1 MAETPETEVTVTV
14 TMTLRQ
20 ASLTRGALMAYR
32 SAIEHVSADLRPMP
46 SAGPTLDDLQRAKFA
61 VEEGMEEVNQG

>member
-1 MAETPETEVTVTV
+1 MAEPEVTV

-46 SAGPTLDDLQRAKFA
+46 AAGPTLDDLQRAKFA
-61 VEEGMEEVNQG
+61 IEAGMDAVVGQEEKV